1 MPKITILPDG
11 KSVEV
16 PAGTSLLAASG
27 RAGAMHGSACG
38 GVCACSTCHVWVH
51 QGFDSLSEPD
61 DRELDI
67 LDRAFD
73 VRPSSRLGCQARV
86 GAADVT
92 FEIVPESLQ
101 TWLDEHPDERQKIE
115 RGELPAGASPE
126 LLAQLG
132 RLTRRRPS

>member
-11 KSVEV
+11 KTVEA
-16 PAGTSLLAASG
+16 PAGTSLLQASA

-51 QGFDSLSEPD
+51 AGFDSLSEPD

-73 VRPSSRLGCQARV
+73 VRPTSRLGCQARI
-86 GAADVT
+86 GSADVT

-101 TWLDEHPDERQKIE
+101 TWLNENPDQRQKIE
-115 RGELPAGASPE
+115 QGELPAGAPPE
-126 LLAQLG
+126 LLAQLR
-132 RLTRRRPS
+132 RLTQRRSS